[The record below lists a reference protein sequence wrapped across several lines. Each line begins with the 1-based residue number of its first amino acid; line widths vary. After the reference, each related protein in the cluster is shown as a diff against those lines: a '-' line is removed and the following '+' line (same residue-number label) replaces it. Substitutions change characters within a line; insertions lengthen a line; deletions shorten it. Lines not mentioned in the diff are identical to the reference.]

1 MSDVKDLNINGVKY
15 DIKDKVARQ
24 GLTDVGTNIEGL
36 DERVKVLEADSK
48 HSGHSLFDVVAK
60 DHILSYEETKGFAQL
75 GTYVYKNSVAGSR
88 YGYPNFYEKC
98 LEEYRDRNNLI
109 VSRRNN
115 VVLVGSPTITNG
127 VLSDFSTTN
136 YANPSTS
143 TSFSQAASAA
153 STWEEVFKFNA
164 SSLGDISITGGNSS
178 TYVHDIALNASG
190 NFCLNLSSNGSSYDI
205 FSGTGTHVVSI
216 ATDYWVKLEFNGNEY
231 KLSYSTDG
239 ETFTND
245 ITVVSLTK
253 IEGTSDLNYIGARG
267 NLGQPFSGTID
278 LKGCYINI
286 NGNRWWTGAN
296 TVLKNSNGHAYYH
309 IKDKAIIDSMFES
322 RGEAWYFGVDT
333 ANERIFLPRST
344 RIKFTDAATEVG
356 LYQEAGLPNITSSTV
371 MTGALLHE
379 SSGAI
384 YGTGSSKNRD
394 DVLDIWGTN
403 VINFDAS
410 LSNPI
415 YGRSDTVEYSSTKLI
430 PYMVVGNTL
439 LERAATEVVDVT
451 TTENDTLPLFTGM
464 YFNYTP
470 NNVSWVLAGGQ
481 VTSGTIYAF
490 AYNELVNVLNGET
503 KYGSLKVIDVND
515 MIEGT
520 DYSQYWKVNQED
532 ETFICPIDAG
542 IFSLLQ
548 ETKRV
553 LVSKKEPTGADPTW
567 YNLYSD
573 GWCEQGGNVTVTS
586 NIWTTVSL
594 PKPYVDT
601 NYCLTGG
608 SKLLDSSYPD
618 NAQSVSFKNYTQST
632 FQTAVHDDATINK
645 GTWTWRACGYAAVP
659 SPTEYTEDVKLYFK
673 VANAVQNLELLDAGE
688 VLEAVNDVIP
698 DNSSLIAGYAMPSS
712 RRIQL
717 VTGASGATYTAP
729 ADGYLFAECD
739 TSQYGWIIVTNDSLK
754 SYETSTTG
762 ATGGV
767 CEWVPIRKGS
777 TGYVHYYN
785 ASNVKV
791 WFIYAV
797 GSESEAN

>member
-24 GLTDVGTNIEGL
+24 GLTDVGTTIEGL

-190 NFCLNLSSNGSSYDI
+190 NFCLNLSSNGSSYNI

-344 RIKFTDAATEVG
+344 RTKFTDAATEVG
-356 LYQEAGLPNITSSTV
+356 LYQEAGLPNITSSTS
-371 MTGALLHE
+371 MTGALLHDG
-379 SSGAI
+379 SGAI
-384 YGTGSSKNRD
+384 YGTGSSRNRD

-410 LSNPI
+410 RSNPI

-464 YFNYTP
+464 YFDYTP

-532 ETFICPIDAG
+532 ETFICP
-542 IFSLLQ
+542 
-548 ETKRV
+548 TK
-553 LVSKKEPTGADPTW
+553 LSYGAYKLGSTIPVKGNGKT
-567 YNLYSD
+567 LGFTD
-573 GWCEQGGNVTVTS
+573 GSTNYGLTVTENTENSWAYRTSYYGSNVATSGGGNS
-586 NIWTTVSL
+586 GGH
-594 PKPYVDT
+594 PPT
-601 NYCLTGG
+601 NAILGITE
-608 SKLLDSSYPD
+608 DSSKSGIVAD
-618 NAQSVSFKNYTQST
+618 LGNASST
-632 FQTAVHDDATINK
+632 A
-645 GTWTWRACGYAAVP
+645 R
-659 SPTEYTEDVKLYFK
+659 LYFK

-688 VLEAVNDVIP
+688 VLEAVNDLIP
-698 DNSSLIAGYAMPSS
+698 DNSSLIAGFAMPSNKY
-712 RRIQL
+712 INIT
-717 VTGASGATYTAP
+717 VGASGSTYTAP
-729 ADGYLFAECD
+729 ANGYFCIKASNE
-739 TSQYGWIIVTNDSLK
+739 
-754 SYETSTTG
+754 G
-762 ATGGV
+762 ATGSYQSSYSTSYGGRSQITSYGYSSNGGAI
-767 CEWVPIRKGS
+767 VPMTKGQ
-777 TGYVHYYN
+777 TMTFVYET
-785 ASNVKV
+785 NVINHSITFV
-791 WFIYAV
+791 YAQ